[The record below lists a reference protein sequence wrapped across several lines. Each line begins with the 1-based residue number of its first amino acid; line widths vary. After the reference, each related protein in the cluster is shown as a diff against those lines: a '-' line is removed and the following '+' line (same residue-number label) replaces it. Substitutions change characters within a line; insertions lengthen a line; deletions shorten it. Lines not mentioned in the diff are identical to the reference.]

1 MSWNLSLRYVVLW
14 IVLGFFFLNFHLIPF
29 PLLISTQDNQPSL
42 LHTTTTES
50 LHFLQIRKIAQSNEI
65 GAARLF
71 VILTGRFSH
80 FITYFSFS
88 SLQGSM
94 GLWIDK
100 VLPGKITSR
109 CVTKRTVLLA
119 IWKISHHRELEI
131 DGDSFFWASCL
142 RNMEHI
148 FVLNPTIHE
157 TNFIIGPPIIFT
169 V

>member
-42 LHTTTTES
+42 LHTATTES
-50 LHFLQIRKIAQSNEI
+50 IYFLQIRKIAQSNEI

-80 FITYFSFS
+80 FITYFFQFTPGIYGAMNRQSTS
-88 SLQGSM
+88 
-94 GLWIDK
+94 
-100 VLPGKITSR
+100 GKITSR

-119 IWKISHHRELEI
+119 IWKISHHRDLEI

-157 TNFIIGPPIIFT
+157 TNSIIGPPIIFT